1 MSKLIDDN
9 KKTELKEKAEKVIE
23 YSKARNVN
31 EAETAREELEKIF
44 KPIVE
49 KLYQQANPQ
58 QGQPNP
64 NMNGANAADM
74 FNQAGFSGFNNA
86 RTNSATTNTDDIED
100 ADFEE
105 VK

>member
-1 MSKLIDDN
+1 M
-9 KKTELKEKAEKVIE
+9 
-23 YSKARNVN
+23 
-31 EAETAREELEKIF
+31 EKIF

-64 NMNGANAADM
+64 NMNGANPADM
-74 FNQAGFSGFNNA
+74 FNQAGFGGFNENTS
-86 RTNSATTNTDDIED
+86 RTTSTNTDDVED